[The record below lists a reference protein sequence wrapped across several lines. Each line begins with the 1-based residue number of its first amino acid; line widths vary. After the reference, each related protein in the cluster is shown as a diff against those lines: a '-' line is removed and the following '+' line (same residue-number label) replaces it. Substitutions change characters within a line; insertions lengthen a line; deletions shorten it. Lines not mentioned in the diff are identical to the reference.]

1 MSGEL
6 RHQRWCD
13 PDLCDADAATT
24 TVAGYGSTARRGA
37 AHRSAPFVIDASTVQ
52 WIRPVGP
59 LVGFLEQ
66 PVLAIG
72 GGSTTYLRIQPADND
87 DPMQVMRVPIA
98 ALDDLTAK
106 VGALLGR
113 AVDGREDP
121 EAAARPVPPYVIGY
135 QMGPKARAGARN
147 AGNRYAPARPSRV
160 VGRV

>member
-1 MSGEL
+1 VTGDL
-6 RHQRWCD
+6 RLDGHEPWCD
-13 PDLCDADAATT
+13 PILCDAAT
-24 TVAGYGSTARRGA
+24 GRRGA

-52 WIRPVGP
+52 WVRHVGP

-72 GGSTTYLRIQPADND
+72 GGSTTYLRIQPADDD
-87 DPMQVMRVPIA
+87 DPQQVVRVPIA
-98 ALDDLTAK
+98 ALDDLMAR

-121 EAAARPVPPYVIGY
+121 VAAARPVPPYVTGY
-135 QMGPKARAGARN
+135 QVGPMARAGAGN
-147 AGNRYAPARPSRV
+147 AGSRYAPARPARV